1 MMCLRNTVTQY
12 LIKVSVIL
20 SDVIGSRAFPNNCHP
35 ERSEAPA
42 ERSRKPAL
50 SEAEGDPA

>member
-1 MMCLRNTVTQY
+1 MERRPRAPQNVRL
-12 LIKVSVIL
+12 KL
-20 SDVIGSRAFPNNCHP
+20 SHPPKLCHP

-50 SEAEGDPA
+50 SEAERDLVFLDVHYRP